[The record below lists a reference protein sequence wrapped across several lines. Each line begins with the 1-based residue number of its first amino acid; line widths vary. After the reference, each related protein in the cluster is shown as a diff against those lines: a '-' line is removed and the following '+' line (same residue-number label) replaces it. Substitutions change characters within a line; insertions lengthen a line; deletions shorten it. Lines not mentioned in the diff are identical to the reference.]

1 MNTTTAPTPAAESRT
16 LGRYVDAANQ
26 KAARTGKPAASREA
40 IALCLSLA
48 YRPGTIEQKRINV
61 LTALKGGVS
70 RNHCSVLIDQLKG
83 TYGGRRDARP
93 GAELRSAAAA
103 PVTQEAHTTP
113 AAGEAGDLAAREGS
127 VAVLEMPPELDPQPQ
142 NAGENPFELD
152 DLDVPWL

>member
-1 MNTTTAPTPAAESRT
+1 MSTTTAPTPAGGSRT

-48 YRPGTIEQKRINV
+48 HRRGTSEQKRINV

-70 RNHCSVLIDQLKG
+70 RSHCSVLIDQLKG
-83 TYGGRRDARP
+83 TYRGSGDARP
-93 GAELRSAAAA
+93 GAEPRSAEPA
-103 PVTQEAHTTP
+103 PVPQGTHTTP
-113 AAGEAGDLAAREGS
+113 VSEAA
-127 VAVLEMPPELDPQPQ
+127 VAVLEMPREPDPAPQ
-142 NAGENPFELD
+142 AAEENPFELD